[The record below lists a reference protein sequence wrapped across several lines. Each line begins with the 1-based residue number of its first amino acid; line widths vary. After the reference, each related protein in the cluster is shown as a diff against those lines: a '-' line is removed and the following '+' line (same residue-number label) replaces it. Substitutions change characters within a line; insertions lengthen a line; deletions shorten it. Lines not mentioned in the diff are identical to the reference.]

1 MTTSE
6 LAAVEALLLK
16 VLPDPMGF
24 AERILGELAERLAT
38 TPSGDGPN
46 VVPSYESAAHEALVD
61 RSVLLAAALGAC
73 DCWGE
78 DAGCPSCGGQGSAGW
93 VPPDPEL
100 YAEYVAPAV
109 RRTSSDGPPADAG
122 PAEPAVPTHLAD
134 PAGTAGTSLTDSP
147 TREGEA
153 R

>member
-24 AERILGELAERLAT
+24 AERVFGELAERLAT
-38 TPSGDGPN
+38 NPSSNGPN
-46 VVPSYESAAHEALVD
+46 VVSGYESTAHDALVD
-61 RSVLLAAALGAC
+61 RNMLLAAALGAC
-73 DCWGE
+73 ECWSE
-78 DAGCPSCGGQGSAGW
+78 DVECPSCGGEGSAGW

-109 RRTSSDGPPADAG
+109 RRTSSDGPPSEANATQ
-122 PAEPAVPTHLAD
+122 PLVPDRRIH
-134 PAGTAGTSLTDSP
+134 PAGTAGTSLTDDRP
-147 TREGEA
+147 GEGEA